1 MLQVGCMTHV
11 TVDMSWPSLMMVIGD
26 DVVVA
31 DDHDDDYDGVGEDM
45 GGWWRGRYRSPETR
59 LMMRGDDGYD
69 AL

>member
-45 GGWWRGRYRSPETR
+45 GGWWRG
-59 LMMRGDDGYD
+59 
-69 AL
+69 